1 MIEEMNKSRDPYSL
15 RVAIVM
21 MIIIVMVII
30 VMVRLAAIQ
39 LFDSEGL
46 RGYAGSQG
54 MRSEEILP
62 ERGLILDRNGKILAN
77 NVIEYNIGARYID
90 LLEPENCYAA
100 LAKAFDKTPEYYR
113 SQFKKESSFYMLETN
128 VRPEIVA
135 ELRRNKGCHGLN
147 YDKKMSRIYP
157 YQDAAGQLLGFLS
170 ADGSAQTGI
179 EKYYDTLLKGE
190 KGFQMIQRDKRGDII
205 TLQNTKTK
213 EAVPGGD
220 VKLTIDVEYQ
230 IILEEELAKAVERSK
245 GKSGMA
251 VIMDPNSGEVLAMA
265 NYPAF
270 NPNKLRSSTD
280 ESRRNKVIADQ
291 FEPGSVYKF
300 IPLTAAL
307 ENHILSPESRIF
319 CENGQWRVHD
329 RTIHDT
335 KEHEW
340 LTVEEVLVY
349 SSNIGAGK
357 IAEQVGDQTIY
368 DISRKFGFG
377 EPTAIGLWG
386 ESAGLLKTPD
396 KWSSVGFTQLAMGQ
410 GVTVTLMQMMAAYSA
425 IANGGTLLKPYL
437 VSETYDEKNKL
448 KAEFGRS
455 PVRKVISEETAAV
468 MRGFMEEVVNKGTA
482 PKAKIEGYHVAG
494 KTGTAQ
500 KVEDGKYSNS
510 KYYASFIGFFPSDE
524 PVLVCG
530 VVIDEPAFGLHHG
543 GTASAPAVKNTF
555 TRIINTSDFNK
566 HYPAIKKIE
575 IEDEA
580 IADQKPTQRSK
591 PVLSILHSDKAE
603 KTNDKPVERPKT
615 IPEPQQPQSAQGDFD
630 IIMPDVTGL
639 HVLNAANKL
648 KKIGLNVEYNS
659 DRGKVKYQIPSAG
672 SYLKKGALCRLEVKS

>member
-448 KAEFGRS
+448 KDEFGRS

-555 TRIINTSDFNK
+555 TRIINTPDFNK

-575 IEDEA
+575 IKDEA
-580 IADQKPTQRSK
+580 IAEQKPTQRSK
-591 PVLSILHSDKAE
+591 PVLSIL
-603 KTNDKPVERPKT
+603 
-615 IPEPQQPQSAQGDFD
+615 QQPQSAQGDFD

-659 DRGKVKYQIPSAG
+659 DRGKVKYQIPAAG